1 MPTKSW
7 AGSRKLTATLQRSC
21 DGLALGAAPH
31 ASSGHNCRQFQGK
44 LTGRR
49 QKLSTA
55 RRLCLSSAARANV
68 LDQVIQHRCAATD
81 AAFTPCQKAYRR
93 GQEPLRGCSSRSHQW
108 RHSHRWGTA
117 ASCQPAQ
124 SPEYD
129 GHNLREPGLAF
140 CRGSCS
146 SQVSVSVAAACPSW
160 LQQQLR
166 TEAMLDQASAFAP
179 SEAYSTGVDCFT
191 NATSP
196 AIQQHNAH
204 VKTRYTCSTLMRVG
218 GRSTTVPA
226 REKQGLLQCKRLR
239 EVLAFS
245 PCCRT
250 TRCTCNSPASSMRHR
265 REPA

>member
-7 AGSRKLTATLQRSC
+7 AGSRKLTAALQRSC

-68 LDQVIQHRCAATD
+68 LGQVIQHRCAVTD

-140 CRGSCS
+140 LQRVLQQPSLSLCRSSMSQLAAAATAHRGNGGPGLSLCS
-146 SQVSVSVAAACPSW
+146 IRGILHRSGLLHKRHIACNPAAQRTRQDALRMLNIDACGWEVDDSVSQGKAGLAAMQTA
-160 LQQQLR
+160 
-166 TEAMLDQASAFAP
+166 A
-179 SEAYSTGVDCFT
+179 
-191 NATSP
+191 
-196 AIQQHNAH
+196 
-204 VKTRYTCSTLMRVG
+204 
-218 GRSTTVPA
+218 
-226 REKQGLLQCKRLR
+226 
-239 EVLAFS
+239 
-245 PCCRT
+245 
-250 TRCTCNSPASSMRHR
+250 
-265 REPA
+265 